1 MKHIIW
7 KFWKAWDFDKE
18 EQWLNELAAQ
28 GLALTGVSFCRYEFE
43 DCTPGAYTYRLELL
57 TESIR
62 HPESQSYIRFVE
74 ETGAKHVGTYSRWV
88 YFALPTAEGPFAL
101 HSDNESKI
109 RHLKRIQALLVP
121 GAVLCAFTGIQNLLY
136 LFSGRGVWG
145 NSIGF
150 LNVAIAIWAGNG
162 VRKIRKRRQL
172 LEKEQQIFE

>member
-1 MKHIIW
+1 MKHVIW
-7 KFWKAWDFDKE
+7 KFWKTWDFDKE
-18 EQWLNELAAQ
+18 EQWLNQMAAQ

-43 DCTPGAYTYRLELL
+43 ECNPGAYTYRLELL

-88 YFALPTAEGPFAL
+88 YFAMPTAEGPFAL
-101 HSDNESKI
+101 HSDSESKI
-109 RHLKRIQALLVP
+109 RHLKRIEHLLLFP
-121 GAVLCAFTGIQNLLY
+121 TILCAATGIQNLLY
-136 LFSGRGVWG
+136 LFSGRGIWG

-150 LNVAIAIWAGNG
+150 LNLAIVLWAACGIW
-162 VRKIRKRRQL
+162 KIRRKRQL